1 MGCFNMN
8 ISEELLLEEINFLL
22 EEVNP
27 QVNFENEMVV
37 YGHMLA
43 DREQSQ
49 WWSTVGPSYEEDYN
63 YEEWN

>member
-1 MGCFNMN
+1 MN

-22 EEVNP
+22 EEVNR
-27 QVNFENEMVV
+27 QVSFENEMVV
-37 YGHMLA
+37 YEHMLA

-49 WWSTVGPSYEEDYN
+49 WWSTVGPGVDEEEYC

>member
-1 MGCFNMN
+1 MN

-22 EEVNP
+22 EEVGR

-37 YGHMLA
+37 YEHMLA

-49 WWSTVGPSYEEDYN
+49 WWSTVGPGYEEEYN